1 MAEEAKANVSSLTR
15 GFSELPGWRQAGLIV
30 GAALAIALV
39 VGLALWSQQPT
50 FGKLYGSLDDKDAGM
65 VIEALEQAQIPY
77 EIDAKSGAIRVP
89 TNKVHEVRMK
99 LAAQGLPKGGGM
111 GFELLEKDQGFG
123 TSEFMQKARHQ
134 RAMEGELARTVETVE
149 AVVKARVHL
158 AIPKKSVFIRDRQ
171 DPTASVM
178 VQLSRGRS
186 LERGQV
192 QAIVHM
198 VGSAIPSLL
207 PSNVKVI
214 DQAGRLLTDEESDS
228 EVEMSGKQ
236 FEYTRKVERDYIK
249 RIEDILQPVVGPEGM
264 RAQVSADLDFTIT
277 ERTQESFNPDLTAVR
292 SEQLSEEE
300 SRGGAGI
307 SGVPGA
313 LTNQPPGG
321 GVAPEVAGTGADAGN
336 IPASKTNASK
346 QVVRNYEVDRT
357 VSHTR
362 LATGTTRRLSVAVV
376 VDDRRGVDDE
386 GNPTQTPLTADEL
399 ERITTLVKEAV
410 GFNAQR
416 GDSVNVI
423 NAAFLQTEEEDVAV
437 DVPIWKE
444 QWFWELAKQLLG
456 GLAVLFVIFGVLR
469 PIMNSLAQRG
479 AESSAL
485 VAEGAANMGLEG
497 LGEEGVSLTTEA
509 PAALEGPTQGDLSME
524 AVKGL
529 VAQDPTIVAQ
539 TLKNWLAEDV

>member
-1 MAEEAKANVSSLTR
+1 MAEEARNVSALTR
-15 GFSELPGWRQAGLIV
+15 GFSELPGWRQVGLIV
-30 GAALAIALV
+30 GAALVLALV

-50 FGKLYGSLDDKDAGM
+50 YGKLYGSLSDKDAGM
-65 VIEALEQAQIPY
+65 VIEALEAAQVPY
-77 EIDAKSGAIRVP
+77 EIDERSGAIRIP
-89 TNKVHEVRMK
+89 SNKVHEIRMK

-134 RAMEGELARTVETVE
+134 RAMEGELARTVETFE
-149 AVVKARVHL
+149 AVQKARVHL
-158 AIPKKSVFIRDRQ
+158 ALPKKSVFIRDRQ

-178 VQLSRGRS
+178 VQLARGRA

-192 QAIVHM
+192 DAIVHM
-198 VGSAIPSLL
+198 IASSIPSLR
-207 PSNVKVI
+207 PSNVKVV
-214 DQAGRLLTDEESDS
+214 DQSGRLLTEEDVST

-236 FEYTRKVERDYIK
+236 FEYTRKLERDYIK
-249 RIEDILQPVVGPEGM
+249 RIEDILHPVVGAEGM
-264 RAQVSADLDFTIT
+264 RAQVSADLDFTVV
-277 ERTQESFNPDLTAVR
+277 ERTQESYNPDLTAVR
-292 SEQLSEEE
+292 SEQIAEEE

-321 GVAPEVAGTGADAGN
+321 GVAPELAGTGADAGEMA
-336 IPASKTNASK
+336 ASKTNASK

-357 VSHTR
+357 VSHTK
-362 LATGTTRRLSVAVV
+362 LATGTIRRLSVAVV
-376 VDDRRGVDDE
+376 VDDKKGADEE
-386 GNPTQTPLTADEL
+386 GNPTREPLTADEL

-423 NAAFLQTEEEDVAV
+423 NAAFLAAEEEAAPVE
-437 DVPIWKE
+437 VPIWKE
-444 QWFWELAKQLLG
+444 PWFWELAKQLLG
-456 GLAVLFVIFGVLR
+456 GLAVLIVIFGVLR

-485 VAEGAANMGLEG
+485 VAEGASLED

-509 PAALEGPTQGDLSME
+509 PAALEGPTNADLQME

-529 VAQDPTIVAQ
+529 VAQDPKIVAQ